1 MIKDVILS
9 SQTINKEN
17 KVKKELVNVFPV
29 CACVCIHVYVFV
41 LCFQYIR
48 ILCTEI
54 KMDFW
59 APLDLVPTL
68 IDLGW

>member
-1 MIKDVILS
+1 MYFLS
-9 SQTINKEN
+9 LS
-17 KVKKELVNVFPV
+17 V
-29 CACVCIHVYVFV
+29 CACVCIHVYRFA

-54 KMDFW
+54 EMDFW

>member
-1 MIKDVILS
+1 MYFLS
-9 SQTINKEN
+9 LS
-17 KVKKELVNVFPV
+17 V
-29 CACVCIHVYVFV
+29 CACVCIHVYKFA